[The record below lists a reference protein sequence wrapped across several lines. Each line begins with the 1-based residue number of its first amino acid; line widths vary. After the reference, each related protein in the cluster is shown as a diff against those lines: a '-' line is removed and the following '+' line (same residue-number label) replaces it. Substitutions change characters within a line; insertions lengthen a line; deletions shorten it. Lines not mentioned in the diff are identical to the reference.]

1 MANVDLLR
9 KLIRE
14 EVKAVFQEELA
25 GILKEAIIANKGTK
39 TIVESEKPKK
49 TLIPDTLNTQSFR
62 PRASPNLGNNNP
74 LTNLLAETAQAMT
87 NEDVSG
93 FNFTSEDAP
102 GFGGGFMPQQAEPQV
117 VDSVGGMMATA
128 RASSNFDAIQ
138 INAVPDFTELMT
150 NLKAKG
156 AI

>member
-1 MANVDLLR
+1 MASVDLLR

-25 GILKEAIIANKGTK
+25 GILKEAIVANKGTR
-39 TIVESEKPKK
+39 TVIEEQAPKK
-49 TLIPDTLNTQSFR
+49 ATVPGTLNTKPFR
-62 PRASPNLGNNNP
+62 PVAAPNLGSNNP
-74 LTNLLAETAQAMT
+74 LTSLLAETANTMA
-87 NEDVSG
+87 NESYEG
-93 FNFTSEDAP
+93 MSFTSDDAM
-102 GFGGGFMPQQAEPQV
+102 GFGMMQTREPAV
-117 VDSVGGMMATA
+117 VDSVGDMMATA

-138 INAVPDFTELMT
+138 INAVPDFTGLMS